1 MQLMLKSD
9 VILFERN
16 KVTKLSM
23 EFQEEYQYK
32 P

>member
-16 KVTKLSM
+16 EVTKLSM
-23 EFQEEYQYK
+23 ELQEEYQ
-32 P
+32 

>member
-23 EFQEEYQYK
+23 ELQEEYQ
-32 P
+32 